1 MVHGGYRMRNL
12 LFTLLT
18 VTMFVFASCSSGNT
32 GTNKTTSFLGGTNG
46 LVVSFE
52 QDQPPAEV
60 FDNDQLPFEVTVRV
74 ANMGETD
81 IKKEDLQVRLTGIRA
96 QEFGV
101 SEADLK
107 KNPADDLTRTY
118 KDSEGNK
125 IDGSTDF
132 LTFSSLS
139 FKGSLAG
146 NQQFTL
152 RADACYKYTTKA
164 TSLICITK
172 DIMDTTYDKVCK
184 VNEPKTIQNSGA
196 PVQFANFKEMPRGKN
211 KVQFSFDVTHPS
223 NGNVFKTGSSC
234 EFSTA
239 NERVVQV
246 KVITNLP
253 GLSCS
258 GWKELSAESGLVTLV
273 GGSPRTITCSQ
284 DAPAGSDFEQVVNL
298 EAEYD
303 YLSSVETHVLV
314 KHAIE

>member
-1 MVHGGYRMRNL
+1 MRNL

-18 VTMFVFASCSSGNT
+18 LTMFVFASCTGGNT
-32 GTNKTTSFLGGTNG
+32 NAGKTTSFIGGTNG
-46 LVVSFE
+46 LVVAFE
-52 QDQPPAEV
+52 QDQPPVEV

-74 ANMGETD
+74 QNLGEAD
-81 IKKEDLQVRLTGIRA
+81 VKKEDLQVRITGIRA

-107 KNPADDLTRTY
+107 KNPSDDLSRTY
-118 KDSEGNK
+118 KDSEGNT
-125 IDGSTDF
+125 IDGATDY
-132 LTFSSLS
+132 LTFSGLS
-139 FKGSLAG
+139 FLGSLAG
-146 NQQFTL
+146 NQQFTI

-184 VNEPKTIQNSGA
+184 VNEQKSIQNSGA

-211 KVQFSFDVTHPS
+211 KIQFSFDVTHPS
-223 NGNVFKTGSSC
+223 NGNVFKTGSGC

-246 KVITNLP
+246 KVTTNLP

-258 GWKELSAESGLVTLV
+258 GWKEISAQSGLVTLV
-273 GGSPRTITCSQ
+273 SGAPRTITCSQ
-284 DAPAGSDFEQVVNL
+284 DAPSGSDFEQVVNL

-303 YLSSVETHVLV
+303 YLSSVETRVLV